1 MGAELEKAMRV
12 AVLLDG
18 FGSGM
23 PHSAEERDFLRLRAR
38 FQALAP
44 DISERAAL
52 KRRLPAPRIELGG
65 QRGWPRAL
73 QILSMLV
80 LMVAILVGVP
90 RLIRGVT
97 QDPPDNAGEQITIVN
112 GPTISATPYTG
123 EMLVPQLAPEVCEG
137 QAINDFPKEYQ
148 RLRLQGVNGQ
158 LLGGGQVESGDFT
171 FEPWLLCG
179 SLFKIT
185 GGKQSE
191 IEGLGVALHW
201 SYTGREQDGIITI
214 YAGIEPYIQEIN
226 SDISARTGRT
236 TTEIEG
242 IQVPALVLPDWSQ
255 AETTLRYVIKAQ
267 LPDGSLAGAALNF
280 TLKREADGYRPVNI
294 EVGGLTAGELASPT
308 ASQTSQPPFLLLDVD
323 QEYPELADLHMLLEK
338 RAATLLMGKGWI
350 HLVTQK
356 DAGDSQILWPLSE
369 NSTGE
374 SWFEVDEGGNISALV
389 STKIST
395 DGRLLQQIAQRDP
408 GSDLLGNFP
417 LQIQSGRYS
426 PGTDLLRRLLDRLRS
441 GQSFTKDLET
451 IDGRQVWVFTTTE
464 TADHAFLYMESEL
477 VYGSIRR
484 EGVDAKTGQ
493 YLFDET
499 YYLDGKGNPKLT
511 GRVSYL
517 TEERREVQ
525 AEVLAL
531 LNQPAVEYTPS
542 TPQGSPA
549 TTGKDYSGS
558 ALRLVSVQGDDL
570 NRPSFWYGDIFAG
583 DAFLGR
589 VNFGSMPG
597 GWCARST
604 DGDKLAFRRESTQK
618 AAHLILLDLSDLQ
631 PIEAQIMNLQVESKL
646 AWSPVADMLVF
657 TAIDQTTYQRGVY
670 LLDARTTQESN
681 QVRLLGELDSYSP
694 WMPLWKPDGS
704 QVAVVTWDSASLFV
718 VDVERGGVVYEG
730 KFDLASWQPAADAP
744 VRNWGVSVEKMLELG
759 NCFES
764 QQ

>member
-12 AVLLDG
+12 AILLDG
-18 FGSGM
+18 LGSEK
-23 PHSAEERDFLRLRAR
+23 PHSAEERDFLRLRVR

-52 KRRLPAPRIELGG
+52 KRRLPAPHRESDG

-73 QILSMLV
+73 EVFSMLV
-80 LMVAILVGVP
+80 LMAAILVGVP
-90 RLIRGVT
+90 RLIRDVT
-97 QDPPDNAGEQITIVN
+97 QDPPDKAGEQTTVV
-112 GPTISATPYTG
+112 GSPTISATPRAG
-123 EMLVPQLAPEVCEG
+123 ETLAPQLAPDVCQG

-158 LLGGGQVESGDFT
+158 LLDGGQVESGDFT

-179 SLFKIT
+179 SLFKIS

-201 SYTGREQDGIITI
+201 SYAGREQDGIITL
-214 YAGIEPYIQEIN
+214 YAGIEPYIQEIY
-226 SDISARTGRT
+226 SDTSAKVGRT
-236 TTEIEG
+236 ATEIEG

-255 AETTLRYVIKAQ
+255 AETPLRYVIKAQ

-294 EVGGLTAGELASPT
+294 EVGALTAAELASPT
-308 ASQTSQPPFLLLDVD
+308 ASQTSQPPFPLLDVD
-323 QEYPELADLHMLLEK
+323 QQYPELAELHRLVEK
-338 RAATLLMGKGWI
+338 RAAALLTGKGWI
-350 HLVTQK
+350 HLVTRQ
-356 DAGDSQILWPLSE
+356 DAGETQVLWPPSE
-369 NSTGE
+369 NSTREG
-374 SWFEVDEGGNISALV
+374 WFEVDEPGNISALV
-389 STKIST
+389 SKKTST

-441 GQSFTKDLET
+441 GQYFEKELET
-451 IDGRQVWVFTTTE
+451 IDGRQVWVYTTTE
-464 TADHAFLYMESEL
+464 TTDPPFLCMESEL
-477 VYGSIRR
+477 VYGSMRR

-493 YLFDET
+493 YLFDER
-499 YYLDGKGNPKLT
+499 YDLDGKGNPKLA
-511 GRVSYL
+511 GRVRYL
-517 TEERREVQ
+517 TEERRGAP

-531 LNQPAVEYTPS
+531 LNQPAVKYTPS
-542 TPQGSPA
+542 APQGSPA
-549 TTGKDYSGS
+549 TPGKDYSGS

-570 NRPSFWYGDIFAG
+570 NQPSFWYGDIYAG

-597 GWCARST
+597 GWCARSAG
-604 DGDKLAFRRESTQK
+604 GDKLAFRRESTQK
-618 AAHLILLDLSDLQ
+618 PAHLILLELSDLQ
-631 PIEAQIMNLQVESKL
+631 PVEAQILNLQVESKL

-657 TAIDQTTYQRGVY
+657 TAIDQTTYKRGVY
-670 LLDARTTQESN
+670 LLDARTTQGSN

-718 VDVERGGVVYEG
+718 VDVDRGGVVYEG
-730 KFDLASWQPAADAP
+730 KFDLAAWQPAADAP
-744 VRNWGVSVEKMLELG
+744 VRNWGVSVEKMLAVG